1 MARLNFD
8 LDVLRSFVTGVELG
22 SFARAAD
29 RLGRSTPALSAQ
41 LRKLEEQ
48 AGCSVV
54 RKAGRGLA
62 LTAEGEV
69 MFAYARRL
77 LDLNDEAVAAV
88 RGAGVASEVRVG
100 FQEDFGEG
108 LLTDVLASFA
118 RAHPQVRIDARVSR
132 NAELLEMV
140 GAERLDLAL
149 VWESEASS
157 GGGQLGYLPM
167 QWIGDPA
174 RFADRPTGE
183 PLPLVMFEAPC
194 LMRSRSTQALDEAGI
209 AWRVAFT
216 SSSLSGIWAA
226 VSAGLGVT
234 VRTRAGMPG
243 HLSVLNGLPA
253 LPRIGLG
260 LHYAAR
266 TPGPVQVR
274 LGETIRQ
281 HLADSL
287 DGLDAS

>member
-1 MARLNFD
+1 MGRLNFD

-48 AGCSVV
+48 AGCAVV

-88 RGAGVASEVRVG
+88 RGAGVAGEVRVG

-149 VWESEASS
+149 VWESEASA
-157 GGGQLGYLPM
+157 GDALGYLPM
-167 QWIGDPA
+167 RWIGDPA
-174 RFADRPTGE
+174 QFADWPTGE

-194 LMRSRSTQALDEAGI
+194 LMRSRATQALDGAGI
-209 AWRVAFT
+209 AWRVVFT

-234 VRTRAGMPG
+234 VRTRAGMPV

-260 LHYAAR
+260 LHYAER
-266 TPGPVQVR
+266 SPGAVQVR

-287 DGLDAS
+287 DWVEAG